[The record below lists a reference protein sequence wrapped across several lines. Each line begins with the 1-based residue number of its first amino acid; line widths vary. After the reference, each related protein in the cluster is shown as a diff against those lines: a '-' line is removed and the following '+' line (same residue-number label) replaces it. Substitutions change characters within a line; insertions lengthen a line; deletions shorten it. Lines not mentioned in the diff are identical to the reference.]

1 MITAPG
7 NRFALCWEGRPVRGG
22 GEKTMEGCGSFLDV
36 NLKKK

>member
-22 GEKTMEGCGSFLDV
+22 GQTMEGCGSFLDV